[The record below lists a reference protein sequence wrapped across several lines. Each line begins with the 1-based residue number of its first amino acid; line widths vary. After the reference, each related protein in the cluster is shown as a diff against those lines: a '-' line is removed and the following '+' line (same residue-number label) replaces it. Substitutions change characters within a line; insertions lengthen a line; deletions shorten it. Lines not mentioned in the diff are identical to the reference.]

1 MRVPCS
7 SAVFTL
13 NSESTEAVLL
23 FTKLSILASVN
34 IKIYNYLSKQQ
45 VAQLK
50 KNYDIYPLSQDLCVT
65 LLKSAY
71 PYGHQVKS
79 PPRPPPKKKLLWL
92 WACLTQGRL
101 PVTSSQTWLHW
112 QYWSQH
118 TSSPRHLKGNMNLKG
133 LPSADRSNGI
143 FSFCF
148 VVFTKLTQPSVKI
161 APGNTAII
169 LSSLLFSAFNKLM
182 RY

>member
-79 PPRPPPKKKLLWL
+79 PPRPPPKKK
-92 WACLTQGRL
+92 AV
-101 PVTSSQTWLHW
+101 VTVSLSN
-112 QYWSQH
+112 
-118 TSSPRHLKGNMNLKG
+118 PGKA
-133 LPSADRSNGI
+133 PSY
-143 FSFCF
+143 
-148 VVFTKLTQPSVKI
+148 
-161 APGNTAII
+161 
-169 LSSLLFSAFNKLM
+169 LFSNLAALAVLKPAHIITKALKREHELEGAPICRQVKWYLQFLFCCV
-182 RY
+182 Y